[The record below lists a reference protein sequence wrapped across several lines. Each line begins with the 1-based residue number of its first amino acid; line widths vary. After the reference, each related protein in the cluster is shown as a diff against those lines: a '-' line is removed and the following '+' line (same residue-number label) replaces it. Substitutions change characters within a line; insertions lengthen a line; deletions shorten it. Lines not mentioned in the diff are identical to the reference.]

1 MPKDETQKLAV
12 VACARSGG
20 NGTAE
25 LDLHNVRCEVCRRRG
40 SAALADV
47 DATDVIA
54 KLETVI
60 DAVERLHRDVIEM
73 HRDIDLLKI
82 HYV

>member
-1 MPKDETQKLAV
+1 MPKDETQKLAI
-12 VACARSGG
+12 VAYARRGG
-20 NGTAE
+20 NGTAALA
-25 LDLHNVRCEVCRRRG
+25 LDNVRCEVCRRRC

-54 KLETVI
+54 KLKTVI
-60 DAVERLHRDVIEM
+60 DAVERLHRDIKEM
-73 HRDIDLLKI
+73 QEDVDLLKI